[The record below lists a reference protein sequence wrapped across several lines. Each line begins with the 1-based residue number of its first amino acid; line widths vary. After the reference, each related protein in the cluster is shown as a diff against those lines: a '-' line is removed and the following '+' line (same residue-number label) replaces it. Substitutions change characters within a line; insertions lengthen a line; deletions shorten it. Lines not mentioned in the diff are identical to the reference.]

1 MEQLSFKL
9 EVFEGP
15 LDLLLHLIA
24 KHKLDIQDI
33 EISSLLEQYLEYIA
47 QMKLADLEVA
57 SEFLENRF
65 SSAKAR
71 GGGRTQAGTHRR
83 IAGAFRH

>member
-1 MEQLSFKL
+1 MKYWNNSVLNS

-57 SEFLENRF
+57 KRVS
-65 SSAKAR
+65 
-71 GGGRTQAGTHRR
+71 
-83 IAGAFRH
+83 